1 MSQNRIDIELST
13 EALAAVD
20 GALGV
25 LEEHLAPLV
34 GLSPDERKG
43 LSRMGDKSEAFCRQ
57 AVVAFTENPDVLP
70 RNFDLDAYRRDLA
83 MLDALRPRLSKM
95 GRLFERMQ
103 DTETAL
109 GSDLM
114 ANSLEGY
121 AVLKVS
127 GKGAGLE
134 SLRQMLSARFARSPR
149 PAAAPPAP
157 APTPTPESSP

>member
-25 LEEHLAPLV
+25 LEEHLAVLV
-34 GLSPDERKG
+34 GLAPEERKG
-43 LSRMGDKSEAFCRQ
+43 MNRMGDKSEAFCRQ
-57 AVVAFTENPDVLP
+57 AVVAFSENPDVLP
-70 RNFDLDAYRRDLA
+70 RNFDVDAYRRDLA
-83 MLDALRPRLSKM
+83 TLDLLRPRMSRM
-95 GRLFERMQ
+95 GRLFERME
-103 DTETAL
+103 DTEAAL

-127 GKGAGLE
+127 GRGAGLD
-134 SLRQMLSARFARSPR
+134 SLRQMLSARFSRSPR
-149 PAAAPPAP
+149 PAAAAP
-157 APTPTPESSP
+157 APEPEPPAA

>member
-1 MSQNRIDIELST
+1 MSQNRIDIELPAET
-13 EALAAVD
+13 LVTVD
-20 GALGV
+20 GALDT
-25 LEEHLAPLV
+25 LEQALV
-34 GLSPDERKG
+34 MLIGLTPEERKG
-43 LSRMGDKSEAFCRQ
+43 TSRMGDKSEAFCRQ

-83 MLDALRPRLSKM
+83 TLDNLRPRLS
-95 GRLFERMQ
+95 RLTRLLERME
-103 DTETAL
+103 DTDTAL

-127 GKGAGLE
+127 GKGAGLD

-149 PAAAPPAP
+149 TAATPTGPAPEPPAA
-157 APTPTPESSP
+157 